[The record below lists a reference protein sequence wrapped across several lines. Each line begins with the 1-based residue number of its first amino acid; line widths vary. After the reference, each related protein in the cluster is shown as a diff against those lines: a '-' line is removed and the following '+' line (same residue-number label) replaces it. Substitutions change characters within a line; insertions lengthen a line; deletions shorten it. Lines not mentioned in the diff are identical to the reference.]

1 MKSYRCY
8 YRMKGEEPSPLSPF
22 IQIQAADVVSAA
34 QQAMNVT
41 GCAAVTDVV
50 CMQG

>member
-8 YRMKGEEPSPLSPF
+8 YLMKGQEPSPLALF
-22 IQIQAADVVSAA
+22 VQIQAADAVSAA
-34 QQAMNVT
+34 QQAMHVT

-50 CMQG
+50 RVQG